1 MSAREV
7 VRSATAE
14 RAGAPTRQSLA
25 APQCWIY
32 SSFADGAGGGN
43 PAGVVIAP
51 GPLEDEV
58 AQAVAAVLSVPTTGF
73 VAAPEAGAKSLDVR
87 FFTPDCEIDACG
99 HVTIAV
105 AAALVDEGVWSW
117 GDEVSVR
124 ARGGDFPIKLR
135 DGATEMTQRLRLL
148 GPAPLGWGVVGAALG
163 TVARHPALPLAL
175 AGAGL
180 RHLVVPL
187 TGVGQLSALELD
199 AGRVTTLARTAGVD
213 TVCVWAPTADPGRL
227 RMRDLCAAIGALEEP
242 ASGTTA
248 AALALYLAEHG
259 QLSGPELVIEQGVEM
274 GRPSRIEVTVDAPD
288 TATVR
293 GRTRKLLSGPLE
305 LWDSDGS

>member
-187 TGVGQLSALELD
+187 TGVGQLSHSSSTPA
-199 AGRVTTLARTAGVD
+199 VSPPWPAR
-213 TVCVWAPTADPGRL
+213 
-227 RMRDLCAAIGALEEP
+227 P
-242 ASGTTA
+242 ASTPSA
-248 AALALYLAEHG
+248 
-259 QLSGPELVIEQGVEM
+259 SGHRRRIPAGSACATSA
-274 GRPSRIEVTVDAPD
+274 RRSAPSRSRPRARPPPRSLCIWLRTIGF
-288 TATVR
+288 R
-293 GRTRKLLSGPLE
+293 GLS
-305 LWDSDGS
+305 S